1 MTNSFS
7 STSSGR
13 TTPPI
18 DSCNSF
24 DSELLKGALALALQE
39 PTPALLSHYS
49 MRKNNHLYLASS
61 GHSSNASIASTA
73 TICSTTPIRGR
84 EESWGSDDPEKPSD
98 SNDNDLSQALAD
110 DIAALGPIEHDYHRQ
125 RPFWLVS
132 MIWAHQIWWI
142 IAGVINIPFFLYVS
156 KLSPSA
162 ARTNY
167 TAQASLVNLTITVL
181 VRNELL
187 LTGLYWAFS
196 KVPFRR
202 FYAHRMLHSI
212 GGLHVGCAFGTF
224 GWIIFYTIE
233 VARSASIDS
242 PLDIALLIT
251 AIILPLGIAVIIVFA
266 LRPLRER
273 FHNIWEYTHRFVGWT
288 VVADLVAHLGVKAAT
303 LESPKQLFY
312 TSLPYLT
319 LVCITSIFY
328 IWFTV
333 RHAEI
338 SIQAN
343 RSVAVVTLP
352 GAPTMRSGTFAR
364 ISRDGFQWHAFSV
377 AMTNFEKREFSLIVG
392 RAGDWTTELIH
403 DALGSQGPERIYI
416 RGVCPPGFMYMHR
429 SYKKVVT
436 VCTGAGIA
444 PALPQIE
451 QHTSDIMLIWIAK
464 NHRKT
469 YGETV
474 WNTVTS
480 NLPANQ
486 VILHD
491 TGVSGRP
498 DIGSLIEKAAKAHDA
513 EAVFVVSN
521 DAYTNLCANICWR
534 KGLRCY
540 GATRDS

>member
-1 MTNSFS
+1 MTHS
-7 STSSGR
+7 SSSVSSGE

-18 DSCNSF
+18 HSCNS
-24 DSELLKGALALALQE
+24 SNCELLKGALALALQE
-39 PTPALLSHYS
+39 PSPIHLSHCS
-49 MRKNNHLYLASS
+49 MKRNNNLYLTA
-61 GHSSNASIASTA
+61 GHSSNASVASIASIASTA
-73 TICSTTPIRGR
+73 TICSTTPIRSQ
-84 EESWGSDDPEKPSD
+84 EASWRSDDLEKSSD
-98 SNDNDLSQALAD
+98 SNDNDLSQALAE
-110 DIAALGPIEHDYHRQ
+110 DIAALEPIEHDYHHQ
-125 RPFWLVS
+125 QPFWLFS
-132 MIWAHQIWWI
+132 MIWAHQLWWI
-142 IAGVINIPFFLYVS
+142 IAGAINVPFFFYAS
-156 KLSPSA
+156 THSPSA
-162 ARTNY
+162 ARTNFI
-167 TAQASLVNLTITVL
+167 AQASLVNLTVTVL

-187 LTGLYWAFS
+187 LAGLYWAFS
-196 KVPFRR
+196 KIPFRR

-224 GWIIFYTIE
+224 IWIIFYTME
-233 VARSASIDS
+233 VGRSTSLDS
-242 PLDIALLIT
+242 SVDIALLIT
-251 AIILPLGIAVIIVFA
+251 SIILPVGITVIILFA

-273 FHNIWEYTHRFVGWT
+273 FHNAWEYTHRYVGWT
-288 VVADLVAHLGVKAAT
+288 VIADLIIHLGLKAAT
-303 LESPKQLFY
+303 LDAPEQLFY

-319 LVCITSIFY
+319 LSCIISIFY
-328 IWFTV
+328 IWLTV
-333 RHAEI
+333 RRAKI

-343 RSVAVVTLP
+343 RSVAVVTFP

-392 RAGDWTTELIH
+392 RAGDWTTGLIN
-403 DALGSQGPERIYI
+403 DALNTRGPEKIYI

-469 YGETV
+469 YGEAV
-474 WNTVTS
+474 WNTITS

-491 TGVSGRP
+491 TGVLGRP
-498 DIGSLIEKAAKAHDA
+498 DIGSLLEKAAKAHDA
-513 EAVFVVSN
+513 EAVFVVVGVMKSEVVSIF
-521 DAYTNLCANICWR
+521 L
-534 KGLRCY
+534 
-540 GATRDS
+540 

>member
-1 MTNSFS
+1 
-7 STSSGR
+7 
-13 TTPPI
+13 
-18 DSCNSF
+18 
-24 DSELLKGALALALQE
+24 
-39 PTPALLSHYS
+39 
-49 MRKNNHLYLASS
+49 MRKNHHLYLTSS
-61 GHSSNASIASTA
+61 GHSSNASIASTS

-84 EESWGSDDPEKPSD
+84 EESWRSDDPEKFYD
-98 SNDNDLSQALAD
+98 SNDNDLSQVLAD
-110 DIAALGPIEHDYHRQ
+110 DIAALAPIEHDYHRQ

-142 IAGVINIPFFLYVS
+142 IAGVINIPFFLHVS
-156 KLSPSA
+156 KLSPSVT
-162 ARTNY
+162 RTNY
-167 TAQASLVNLTITVL
+167 AAQASLINLTITIF

-187 LTGLYWAFS
+187 LAGLYWTFS
-196 KVPFRR
+196 KIPFRR

-212 GGLHVGCAFGTF
+212 GGLHVGCAFTTF
-224 GWIIFYTIE
+224 IWIIFYTVE
-233 VARSASIDS
+233 VGRSASLNS
-242 PLDIALLIT
+242 SLGIALLIT
-251 AIILPLGIAVIIVFA
+251 AIILPVGITIIIFFA
-266 LRPLRER
+266 LRPIRER
-273 FHNIWEYTHRFVGWT
+273 FHNIWEYTHRYVGWA
-288 VVADLVAHLGVKAAT
+288 VVVDLVVHLGLKAAT
-303 LESPKQLFY
+303 LDTPKQLFY

-319 LVCITSIFY
+319 FACIISIFY

-333 RHAEI
+333 RHADI

-343 RSVAVVTLP
+343 RSVAVVTFP

-392 RAGDWTTELIH
+392 RAGDWTTGLIN
-403 DALGSQGPERIYI
+403 DALGSRGPERIYI

-486 VILHD
+486 VVLHD

-498 DIGSLIEKAAKAHDA
+498 DIGSLIEKAAKAHGA

-521 DAYTNLCANICWR
+521 DAYTNLCTNICWR